1 MSFELFGFVVP
12 LGSILFQLAAFL
24 TLLFFISKFA
34 LKPLLGVMEKREQM
48 VSDQIENAE
57 ARSKEAEQY
66 IKDQRIALEEAR
78 NEASEIIQ
86 NAKKLSEQQGQE
98 ILEQARVNAER
109 IKDSALAEIQRE
121 KEHAVSELRE
131 QVASLSVLVAT
142 KVIEKELDEKEQEKL
157 IQDYINEVGGK
168 L

>member
-1 MSFELFGFVVP
+1 MGFEIP
-12 LGSILFQLAAFL
+12 WGSIAYQLIAFL
-24 TLLFFISKFA
+24 VLLALLSKFA
-34 LKPLLGVMEKREQM
+34 LKPLLGIMEKREQM
-48 VSDQIENAE
+48 VNDQIENAE
-57 ARSKEAEQY
+57 ARSKEAEAY

-78 NEASEIIQ
+78 TEAHEIVQ

-109 IKDSALAEIQRE
+109 IKDAALAEIQRE

-131 QVASLSVLVAT
+131 QVASLSVLIAT
-142 KVIEKELDEKEQEKL
+142 KVIEKELNTEEQDKL
-157 IQDYINEVGGK
+157 VQEYIKEVGGK